1 MTDEKTPGTLYVVA
15 TPLGNLG
22 DLSPRAVRTLHDVSI
37 IACEDTRHTAVLL
50 RAHDI
55 ETPTVS
61 YHEHN
66 LASRGDE
73 LLARLRRGQDV
84 ALVCD
89 AGTPAISDPGERLVR
104 SARLARIPVVPVPGP
119 SAALAALSA
128 SGLPSGRFLFV
139 GFLPH
144 RKGER
149 RRALKELAARS
160 ETLVFYE
167 SPLRVVEMLRD
178 VETAFG
184 NREAFLC
191 REATKVHEE
200 YELSSVDA
208 LRAELEARRTVK
220 GEIVVVVRGAQKNA
234 APPDAKE
241 IETVLKGLRDKGLAP
256 RAAAREAARILG
268 KPSRELYRALLDMN
282 AD

>member
-1 MTDEKTPGTLYVVA
+1 MTHEKPGTLYVVA

-22 DLSPRAVRTLHDVSI
+22 DLSPRAVRTLSEVSVV
-37 IACEDTRHTAVLL
+37 ACEDTRHTAVLL
-50 RAHDI
+50 GAHGI
-55 ETPTVS
+55 KTRTIS

-66 LASRGDE
+66 VVKRGDE
-73 LLARLRRGQDV
+73 IVDRLRRGEDV

-104 SARLARIPVVPVPGP
+104 SARLASIPVIPVPGP

-144 RKGER
+144 RQGER
-149 RRALKELAARS
+149 RRALQDLAARA

-178 VETAFG
+178 AEGAFG
-184 NREAFLC
+184 DREAFLC

-200 YELSSVDA
+200 YSLSTLGA
-208 LRAELEARRTVK
+208 LRAALEARSSVK
-220 GEIVVVVRGAQKNA
+220 GEIVVVVRGAQA
-234 APPDAKE
+234 EAVPADAGE
-241 IETVLKGLRDKGLAP
+241 VDAVLKRLRATGLAP
-256 RAAAREAARILG
+256 RAVAREAARILSW
-268 KPSRELYRALLDMN
+268 PSRELYRTLLDL
-282 AD
+282 DDD